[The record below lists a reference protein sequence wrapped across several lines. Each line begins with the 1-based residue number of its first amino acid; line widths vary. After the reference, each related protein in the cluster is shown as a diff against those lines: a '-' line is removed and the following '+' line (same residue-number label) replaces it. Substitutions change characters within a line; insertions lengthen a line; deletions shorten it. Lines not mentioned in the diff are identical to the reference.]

1 MVIGIPKEI
10 KNNEYR
16 VAATP
21 FYVTKLVENGHRVL
35 VEKNAGLGSGFTNQ
49 NYKDAG
55 AFLLDNP
62 RDIFAQSEL
71 IVKIKEPQKTECDYI
86 KEGQII
92 FTYFHFSSSNEL
104 LQAMLD
110 KKAVCIAYETVTD
123 DKGALPLLIPM
134 SEIAG
139 RMSVQQGAYFL
150 NKSNGGKGVLLGGI
164 PGERRG
170 NVTVIGAGIV
180 GQNAAFMAA
189 GMLANVD
196 LLDINMNNLRALNPV
211 LPKNIQTLFASEE
224 NILQSI
230 QKADLV
236 IGAVLI
242 PGSSA
247 PKIIRKHHLGLMQKG
262 SVIVDVAIDQGGCFE
277 TSKPTTHQ
285 NPIYEVDGIVH
296 YCVANM
302 PGAVPYTATNAI
314 TNATLN
320 YTLQIANKGWEKACL
335 ENKHLNN
342 GVNVALGKIY
352 LDSLKNQL

>member
-21 FYVTKLVENGHRVL
+21 FYVEKLISNGHRVL
-35 VEKNAGLGSGFTNQ
+35 VEKNAGWGSGFLDQ
-49 NYKDAG
+49 NYLDAG
-55 AFLLDNP
+55 AVILDHP
-62 RDIFAQSEL
+62 KAIFEQADMIL
-71 IVKIKEPQKTECDYI
+71 KIKEPQKQEFDYI

-170 NVTVIGAGIV
+170 NVTVIGAGVV
-180 GQNAAFMAA
+180 GQNAALMAA

-196 LLDINMNNLRALNPV
+196 LLDININNLRALNPI
-211 LPKNIQTLFASEE
+211 LPKNIQTLYASEE

-242 PGSSA
+242 PGASA
-247 PKIIRKHHLGLMQKG
+247 PKIIQKKHLSLMQKG
-262 SVIVDVAIDQGGCFE
+262 TVLVDVAIDQGGCFE

-285 NPIYEVDGIVH
+285 NPVFEVDGIVH

-314 TNATLN
+314 TNATLY
-320 YTLQIANKGWEKACL
+320 YTLQIANKGWEKASL
-335 ENKHLNN
+335 DNKHLYN
-342 GVNVALGKIY
+342 GINVALGKIY
-352 LDSLKNQL
+352 LESLKNQL

>member
-1 MVIGIPKEI
+1 MVIGIPKEV

-21 FYVTKLVENGHRVL
+21 YYVAKLVENGHKVL
-35 VEKNAGLGSGFTNQ
+35 IEKNAGLGSGYLDKEYETV
-49 NYKDAG
+49 G
-55 AFLLDNP
+55 AEILDNP
-62 RDIFAQSEL
+62 KIIFEQSEM
-71 IVKIKEPQKTECDYI
+71 IIKIKEPQKQEYDYI

-104 LQAMLD
+104 LQAMLE
-110 KKAVCIAYETVTD
+110 KKAICIAYETVTD
-123 DKGALPLLIPM
+123 DKGMLPLLIPM

-180 GQNAAFMAA
+180 GQNAALMAA

-196 LLDINMNNLRALNPV
+196 LLDINTSNLRALNPI

-224 NILQSI
+224 NIMHSI
-230 QKADLV
+230 QKADLI

-247 PKIIRKHHLGLMQKG
+247 PKIIQKKHLSLLQKG
-262 SVIVDVAIDQGGCFE
+262 TVLVDVAIDQGGCFE

-285 NPIYEVDGIVH
+285 NPVFEVDGIVH

-302 PGAVPYTATNAI
+302 PGAVPQTATNAL
-314 TNATLN
+314 TNATLQ
-320 YTLQIANKGWEKACL
+320 YALQIANKGWEKACL
-335 ENKHLNN
+335 DNKHLNN
-342 GVNVALGKIY
+342 GVNVAFGKIY
-352 LDSLKNQL
+352 LNSLKNQL